1 MPTLSA
7 KRLRKNY
14 ADLFPVFP
22 IFRIYLIISKYL
34 KKYNRMFFFNFI
46 TSYAKILATNVK
58 RLNYISGANRF
69 E

>member
-34 KKYNRMFFFNFI
+34 KKYNLMFF
-46 TSYAKILATNVK
+46 SILSLPTEK
-58 RLNYISGANRF
+58 SWQQM
-69 E
+69 